1 MVAEL
6 WFSRPGDEPAE
17 ANVPAG
23 CLLMDQILMKMTRL
37 ASVRTEE
44 THGYLASIGV
54 YRLG

>member
-23 CLLMDQILMKMTRL
+23 CLLMDQILMKMPRL

-44 THGYLASIGV
+44 THPYLASIGM